1 MFLPL
6 GSCSCQD
13 YTSILIHLLLIPKTP
28 TPTDRLHDT
37 NCIEWLKI
45 MHQLQEENEE
55 PTSTND
61 DIEIKIVRV
70 TTNGDSSNPGLFY
83 FNVIKIGI

>member
-1 MFLPL
+1 MA
-6 GSCSCQD
+6 
-13 YTSILIHLLLIPKTP
+13 KTV
-28 TPTDRLHDT
+28 
-37 NCIEWLKI
+37 IEWLKI

>member
-1 MFLPL
+1 
-6 GSCSCQD
+6 
-13 YTSILIHLLLIPKTP
+13 
-28 TPTDRLHDT
+28 
-37 NCIEWLKI
+37 

-70 TTNGDSSNPGLFY
+70 TTNGDSSNPGLF
-83 FNVIKIGI
+83 ILML